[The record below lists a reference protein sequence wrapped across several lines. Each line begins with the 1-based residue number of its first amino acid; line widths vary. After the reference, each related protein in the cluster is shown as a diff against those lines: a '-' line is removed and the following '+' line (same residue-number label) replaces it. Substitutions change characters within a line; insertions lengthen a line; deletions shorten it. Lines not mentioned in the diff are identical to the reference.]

1 MYFRRISSILSLFC
15 GMLFV
20 FSCGNSSTKIVL
32 DENTLI
38 IEPKESSED
47 MGNKSQSL
55 WTNDEGV
62 VVVLFGYGFNE
73 PSFTNSILQK
83 IKDEFGVENENGLVL
98 PVIFPDD
105 LHNRISSLNDFLG
118 DRQIRG
124 IILLGAPERTHI
136 ALAKIHNNWDN
147 MTPFNIFS
155 FFPQDEALGQEGTC
169 NFVVE
174 YPRLHT
180 ELSEDSGVI
189 QSADESV
196 EIIMNSI
203 RYVAQLPRSIPS
215 DQDLQFHV
223 QNILKGKKIK
233 PYVDSET
240 GITSVNHFLIREDK

>member
-1 MYFRRISSILSLFC
+1 
-15 GMLFV
+15 MLFV

-136 ALAKIHNNWDN
+136 ALAKIHNDWDN
-147 MTPFNIFS
+147 MAPFNIFS

-203 RYVAQLPRSIPS
+203 RYVAQLPGSIPC
-215 DQDLQFHV
+215 DKDLQFHV

>member
-1 MYFRRISSILSLFC
+1 
-15 GMLFV
+15 MLFV
-20 FSCGNSSTKIVL
+20 FSYGNSSTKIVL

-73 PSFTNSILQK
+73 PSFTNTILQK

-136 ALAKIHNNWDN
+136 ALAKIHNDWDN

-203 RYVAQLPRSIPS
+203 RYVAQLPRSIPC

>member
-124 IILLGAPERTHI
+124 IILLGTPERTHI
-136 ALAKIHNNWDN
+136 ALAKIHNDWDN

-203 RYVAQLPRSIPS
+203 RYVAQLPRSIPC

>member
-118 DRQIRG
+118 DHQIRG

-136 ALAKIHNNWDN
+136 ALAKIHNDWDN

-203 RYVAQLPRSIPS
+203 RYVAQLPGSIPC
-215 DQDLQFHV
+215 DKDLQFHV

>member
-1 MYFRRISSILSLFC
+1 
-15 GMLFV
+15 MLFV

-105 LHNRISSLNDFLG
+105 LHNRISSLNDFLC

-124 IILLGAPERTHI
+124 IVLLGAPERTHI
-136 ALAKIHNNWDN
+136 ALAKIHNDWDN

-203 RYVAQLPRSIPS
+203 RYVAQLPRSIPC

>member
-1 MYFRRISSILSLFC
+1 
-15 GMLFV
+15 MLFV

-105 LHNRISSLNDFLG
+105 LHNRISSLNDFLD

-136 ALAKIHNNWDN
+136 ALAKIHNDWDN

-203 RYVAQLPRSIPS
+203 RYVAQLPGSIPC

>member
-32 DENTLI
+32 DKNTLI

-73 PSFTNSILQK
+73 TSFTNSILQK

-136 ALAKIHNNWDN
+136 ALAKIHND
-147 MTPFNIFS
+147 
-155 FFPQDEALGQEGTC
+155 
-169 NFVVE
+169 
-174 YPRLHT
+174 
-180 ELSEDSGVI
+180 
-189 QSADESV
+189 
-196 EIIMNSI
+196 
-203 RYVAQLPRSIPS
+203 
-215 DQDLQFHV
+215 
-223 QNILKGKKIK
+223 
-233 PYVDSET
+233 
-240 GITSVNHFLIREDK
+240 

>member
-1 MYFRRISSILSLFC
+1 MFFRRISSIFSLFC

-136 ALAKIHNNWDN
+136 ALAKIHNDWDN

-189 QSADESV
+189 QSADQSV

-203 RYVAQLPRSIPS
+203 RYVAQLPGSIPC

>member
-1 MYFRRISSILSLFC
+1 
-15 GMLFV
+15 MLFV

-105 LHNRISSLNDFLG
+105 LHNRISSLNDFLR

-136 ALAKIHNNWDN
+136 ALAKIHNDWDN

-189 QSADESV
+189 QSADQSV

-203 RYVAQLPRSIPS
+203 RYVAQLPGSIPC
-215 DQDLQFHV
+215 DKDLQFHV

>member
-47 MGNKSQSL
+47 MGNKLQSL

-136 ALAKIHNNWDN
+136 ALAKIHNDWDN

-203 RYVAQLPRSIPS
+203 RYVAQLPGSIPC

>member
-83 IKDEFGVENENGLVL
+83 IKDEFEPKGIKVFPISAATKKGLKELLYAVRNL
-98 PVIFPDD
+98 LDSLDPEPIMYEKEYFVDEMYDKSEPIEVYKADEHAFVIEGPRVDRMLGYTNLDD
-105 LHNRISSLNDFLG
+105 EKGFAFFQKFMKEQGIIDKLEELGIEEGDTVYLG
-118 DRQIRG
+118 DLEFDYYR
-124 IILLGAPERTHI
+124 
-136 ALAKIHNNWDN
+136 
-147 MTPFNIFS
+147 
-155 FFPQDEALGQEGTC
+155 
-169 NFVVE
+169 
-174 YPRLHT
+174 
-180 ELSEDSGVI
+180 
-189 QSADESV
+189 
-196 EIIMNSI
+196 
-203 RYVAQLPRSIPS
+203 
-215 DQDLQFHV
+215 
-223 QNILKGKKIK
+223 
-233 PYVDSET
+233 
-240 GITSVNHFLIREDK
+240 

>member
-98 PVIFPDD
+98 PVVFPDD

-136 ALAKIHNNWDN
+136 ALAKIHNDWDN

-203 RYVAQLPRSIPS
+203 RYVAQLPGSIPC
-215 DQDLQFHV
+215 DKDLQFHV

>member
-136 ALAKIHNNWDN
+136 ALAKIHNDWDN

-203 RYVAQLPRSIPS
+203 RYVALLPGSIPC

>member
-1 MYFRRISSILSLFC
+1 MYFRRISSILSLFY

-136 ALAKIHNNWDN
+136 ALAKIHNDWDN

-203 RYVAQLPRSIPS
+203 RYVAQLPRSIPC

>member
-105 LHNRISSLNDFLG
+105 LHNRISSLNDFLR

-136 ALAKIHNNWDN
+136 ALAKIHNDWDN

-203 RYVAQLPRSIPS
+203 RYVAQLPGSIPC
-215 DQDLQFHV
+215 DKDLQFHV

>member
-136 ALAKIHNNWDN
+136 ALAKIHNDWDN

-155 FFPQDEALGQEGTC
+155 FFPQDEVLGQEGTC

-203 RYVAQLPRSIPS
+203 RYVAQLPGSIPC
-215 DQDLQFHV
+215 DKDLQFHV

>member
-1 MYFRRISSILSLFC
+1 MYFRRISSILAFFC

-20 FSCGNSSTKIVL
+20 FSCNNSSTKIVL

-47 MGNKSQSL
+47 MNNKVQSL

-73 PSFTNSILQK
+73 PSFTNSILLK
-83 IKDEFGVENENGLVL
+83 IKDEFGVENESGLVL

-105 LHNRISSLNDFLG
+105 LHNRISSLNDYLG
-118 DRQIRG
+118 DRQVRG
-124 IILLGAPERTHI
+124 IILLGAPERTHM
-136 ALAKIHNNWDN
+136 ALAKIHNDWDS
-147 MTPFNIFS
+147 MTPYNIFS

-180 ELSEDSGVI
+180 ELSEDTGVV
-189 QSADESV
+189 QANDQTV
-196 EIIMNSI
+196 EIVLNSI
-203 RYVAQLPRSIPS
+203 RYVAQLPGSIPC

-223 QNILKGKKIK
+223 QSILKGKKIK

>member
-55 WTNDEGV
+55 WTKDEGV

-73 PSFTNSILQK
+73 PSFTNTILQK

-105 LHNRISSLNDFLG
+105 LHNRISSLNDFLS

-136 ALAKIHNNWDN
+136 ALAKIHNDWDN

-203 RYVAQLPRSIPS
+203 RYVAQLPRSIPC

>member
-15 GMLFV
+15 GILLV

-136 ALAKIHNNWDN
+136 ALAKIHNDWDN

-203 RYVAQLPRSIPS
+203 RYVAQLPGSIPC

>member
-136 ALAKIHNNWDN
+136 ALAKIHNDWDN

-155 FFPQDEALGQEGTC
+155 FFPQDDILGQEGTC
-169 NFVVE
+169 SFVLDHESSSAMEEQDQVLDKDIFDILVSAIRYAAILPGE
-174 YPRLHT
+174 LPSDNELHAHVQSIVGKRKVHRYVDG
-180 ELSEDSGVI
+180 ESGI
-189 QSADESV
+189 QS
-196 EIIMNSI
+196 
-203 RYVAQLPRSIPS
+203 R
-215 DQDLQFHV
+215 
-223 QNILKGKKIK
+223 
-233 PYVDSET
+233 
-240 GITSVNHFLIREDK
+240 NHFVIEASE

>member
-105 LHNRISSLNDFLG
+105 LHNRISSLNDFLR

-136 ALAKIHNNWDN
+136 ALAKIHNDWDN

-189 QSADESV
+189 QSADQSV

-203 RYVAQLPRSIPS
+203 RYVAQLPGSIPC
-215 DQDLQFHV
+215 DKDLQFHV